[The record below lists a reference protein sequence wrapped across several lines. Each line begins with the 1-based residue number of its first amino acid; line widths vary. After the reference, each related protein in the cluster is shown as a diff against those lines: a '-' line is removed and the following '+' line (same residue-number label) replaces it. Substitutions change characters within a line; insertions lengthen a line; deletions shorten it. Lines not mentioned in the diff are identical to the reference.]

1 MAVISLL
8 TNEWILAQGV
18 SQIVASAL
26 MINVVVFSKIF
37 YLFNIRTIDFALSK
51 SFFTNP
57 KAFGIIGVMIILQI
71 LLTYL
76 PFMQTVFNTGS
87 LSWEAWVITIL
98 SSSSILIITEID
110 KYFRFKRAR
119 QYKAA

>member
-1 MAVISLL
+1 MAVIGLL

-18 SQIVASAL
+18 RQIVASAL

>member
-18 SQIVASAL
+18 SQIVASTL